1 MKIIILIFMII
12 SLINA
17 KETDSLLK
25 KENLVYFKYI
35 EELIKEKKY
44 TKERIKEELNSKE
57 RTVLSNLLKAI
68 DLDYNKNE
76 YSKAKEYYEEIIT
89 KVANKIKNTTE
100 AIYIADYL
108 LREEKYDI
116 INNILTIE
124 YCESIL
130 KEEKEKKCLYYLYK
144 GKSYINISN
153 EKEKD
158 ILKNKYPEYLE
169 K

>member
-1 MKIIILIFMII
+1 MKIIILIFII
-12 SLINA
+12 INLLNA

-35 EELIKEKKY
+35 EDLIKEKKY
-44 TKERIKEELNSKE
+44 TKERIKEELNSRE
-57 RTVLSNLLKAI
+57 RTVVSNLLKAL

-76 YSKAKEYYEEIIT
+76 YLKAKEYYEEIIT

-100 AIYIADYL
+100 AIYISDYL

-124 YCESIL
+124 YCESVFN
-130 KEEKEKKCLYYLYK
+130 KEKEKNCLYYLYK
-144 GKSYINISN
+144 AKKYINISN
-153 EKEKD
+153 EREKD
-158 ILKNKYPEYLE
+158 ILKMKYPQHLE